1 MSNRALGIG
10 LLNIAKNGIFARRRL
25 AALVG
30 ISLALTACHAPEPYR
45 VATPS
50 RPAPT
55 PVQPIPPSVQTQPGT
70 PPAPIAP
77 AEPLPAPVV
86 REHKLSP
93 ATQALVSQA
102 QKQTANG
109 NYPVAAASLER
120 ALRIEPSN
128 PQLWVELGKVR
139 KAEGNF
145 PQAENMARKALTMAS
160 GDNKS
165 QSAAWQLIADS
176 YRARG
181 KNQEAVEAQKRAET
195 SLR

>member
-1 MSNRALGIG
+1 
-10 LLNIAKNGIFARRRL
+10 
-25 AALVG
+25 V
-30 ISLALTACHAPEPYR
+30 
-45 VATPS
+45 
-50 RPAPT
+50 
-55 PVQPIPPSVQTQPGT
+55 
-70 PPAPIAP
+70 AP

-93 ATQALVSQA
+93 ASQALVTQA
-102 QKQTANG
+102 QKQTSTG
-109 NYPVAAASLER
+109 NYPVAAASIER
-120 ALRIEPSN
+120 ALRIEPGN

-139 KAEGNF
+139 KAEGNY

-160 GDNKS
+160 GDTKS

-181 KNQEAVEAQKRAET
+181 KNQEALDAQKRAGT